1 MPASLD
7 HVTVVTD
14 DFEASRSV
22 YEPVLAAIGL
32 RASVEYTDPE
42 ADTEDTGEV
51 AAAGFGPPDG
61 RPMLWLVAGRPAT
74 TGGHLALAAADR
86 DEVRAAHRAGV
97 GAGARVVQPPR
108 EWEDTQL
115 HYYGTQLADP
125 AGNLIEVL
133 CRSAEVRPDR

>member
-32 RASVEYTDPE
+32 RASVEYSDPE
-42 ADTEDTGEV
+42 GDSDDTGEV

-61 RPMLWLVAGRPAT
+61 RPLLWLVAGLAPS
-74 TGGHLALAAADR
+74 TGGHLALRVLDR
-86 DEVRAAHRAGV
+86 SAVQAAHQAAIA
-97 GAGARVVQPPR
+97 AGARVVQPPR
-108 EWEDTQL
+108 DWEDAQL
-115 HYYGTQLADP
+115 RYYGAQFADP

-133 CRSAEVRPDR
+133 YRAGTA